1 MNTQKG
7 ENYAKNGESSG
18 KTAIAFPELSFLR
31 CFPVL
36 RAHLLS

>member
-18 KTAIAFPELSFLR
+18 KTAIAFPELSPLK
-31 CFPVL
+31 CCPVFET
-36 RAHLLS
+36 HLLS

>member
-18 KTAIAFPELSFLR
+18 KTTIAFPELSLLI
-31 CFPVL
+31 CCPVL
-36 RAHLLS
+36 EAYLLS